1 MLKVED
7 ITFARGEGGRL
18 IPQIV
23 PLETFKTPDGEEK
36 PTIKAIP
43 LSKGQLKEVTT
54 LAKSKIPKDKEM
66 ADKKVIKIG
75 LIEPK
80 LTDEQIDGEDVVP
93 SYVNAIG
100 IAIMSISLGIS
111 QEEILEQ
118 FKQSTL
124 QAAIQDAEA
133 ELKKKSE
140 KTI

>member
-1 MLKVED
+1 
-7 ITFARGEGGRL
+7 
-18 IPQIV
+18 
-23 PLETFKTPDGEEK
+23 
-36 PTIKAIP
+36 
-43 LSKGQLKEVTT
+43 
-54 LAKSKIPKDKEM
+54 M

-133 ELKKKSE
+133 ELKKKTE